1 MKKIPS
7 PETRAEPGRSADAD
21 VQPADGAMSR
31 RTVLAGAALLGAGAV
46 CLLSTRSSAQQK
58 QKQADVQYV
67 DKAPGADKCSGCA
80 MFQAPDACQGVEGKI
95 SPEGWC
101 NIYAPKA

>member
-1 MKKIPS
+1 MGPDATTG
-7 PETRAEPGRSADAD
+7 PDALLSADRTI
-21 VQPADGAMSR
+21 SR
-31 RTVLAGAALLGAGAV
+31 RTVLGGAALIGAGAV

-101 NIYAPKA
+101 NIYSPKA